1 MRRLVSRFSV
11 SLLLTLLVSSSS
23 AFAEPVSIDWS
34 KISKAHQKPIKDI
47 QKAHEQKAA
56 PDSIACDLARAG
68 FQLILDIFT
77 PPKSTVNP
85 PYVVSIALTYFL
97 KSECYHTWAHDNDP
111 RYADNIRMTG
121 PLINGVGYMT
131 HARVRIYYSKEA
143 VDWLEGGR
151 KGKIEDKAVIIKE
164 MFFTNPHPGKDGPD
178 PQEINGWAVMVRSNE
193 STKDGWLWFLHYPN
207 GSPTTGGKPYTGSQY
222 GLSFCLSCHA
232 SADTDQVTFI
242 SLDNILGKNVVSYA
256 YVKQPPDSVPNNLL
270 NANPP
275 VVKSSA
281 GPHGNFANST
291 NLAVEAKLRS
301 PSKFVNQPVVDLFQ
315 KLFKKNPPSFIKKMP
330 TKAEIKKLAFPN
342 SLTMDHA
349 VPQAGHLDQFVSSDS
364 CQGCHDATYL
374 LNGLWPNMLVTD
386 NKTKQY
392 FISPF
397 SEWATSMMG
406 LSGRDPVFHAQL
418 ESEKALRPNYG
429 GDIANFCLS
438 CHAVMGKR
446 QFDLDRKA
454 KGEPFKNF
462 SEDIL
467 YATPLGPNPELA
479 KEGKYG
485 ALARDGVSCTVCHHV
500 IPEGLGTKKT
510 FSGKFKVGPPDEVYG
525 PFASDQ
531 VLTYPMKQALGITP
545 KYGKQIK
552 DSDLCGSCHTVEPPK
567 IPLKG
572 GKKGPLKP
580 FNSFSHS
587 NEQTTWMEWENSDFK
602 NKNETCANCHLPNH
616 FPPAMIKEG
625 KTSPLPPFRIANIET
640 PDFPQVPNMTA
651 PENIDLKP
659 KAGYRRHT
667 LVGMNLFTI
676 KIFNQFQGL
685 NGFSQFFPGTP
696 APPLPPD
703 ANPVQ
708 PLDLAEQEIIWQA
721 KNKTVELSI
730 DSLKETKGNLEAK
743 VSVINLG
750 GHKFPTGVGFRR
762 AFLQFSVLGGSDGN
776 QILWSSGRTSPAGVL
791 IDQNGDWL
799 PSEFTDNPKK
809 LQNNYSLISKQDQVQ
824 IYENRETNNLG
835 KLTTSFLGL
844 FNEYKDNRILPKGW
858 SSTGLYNKKTAPY
871 EKGKR
876 VYPKPD
882 EIGQDHVTYQIPLF
896 KIQEAKSVQVG
907 LYYQSIP
914 PYFLR
919 DRFATGGKA
928 AERLYYFVTH
938 LDVGKDIENWRMQL
952 ATLIKK
958 DLP

>member
-1 MRRLVSRFSV
+1 MRRIVFQFSI
-11 SLLLTLLVSSSS
+11 SILLILLVSSSS
-23 AFAEPVSIDWS
+23 VFAESDSIDWS
-34 KISKAHQKPIKDI
+34 KVPEVHHQKLRDI
-47 QKAHEQKAA
+47 QAAQEQNAA
-56 PDSIACDLARAG
+56 PDSILCAAARDA
-68 FQLILDIFT
+68 FSLILDAFT

-85 PYVVSIALTYFL
+85 PIAIGIALTLFL
-97 KSECYHTWAHDNDP
+97 PTECYHTWAHDKDP
-111 RYADNIRMTG
+111 RYSDNIRMTG
-121 PLINGVGYMT
+121 PFINGTPYMT

-143 VDWLEGGR
+143 VEWLEGGR
-151 KGKIEDKAVIIKE
+151 KGKIKDKAVLIKE
-164 MFFTNPHPGKDGPD
+164 MFFSNPHPGKDGPD
-178 PQEINGWAVMVRSNE
+178 PQQINGWAVMIRSNE
-193 STKDGWLWFLHYPN
+193 STKDGWLWYLPYPK
-207 GSPTTGGKPYTGSQY
+207 GSPTTLKQAYTGVQY

-242 SLDNILGKNVVSYA
+242 SLDNILGKNVISYS
-256 YVKQPPDSVPNNLL
+256 YVKQPPNSVPKHLL
-270 NANPP
+270 GSRPKI
-275 VVKSSA
+275 VKSSA
-281 GPHGNFANST
+281 GSHGNFANSSNIGE
-291 NLAVEAKLRS
+291 NLLLGAKPS
-301 PSKFVNQPVVDLFQ
+301 PVNQPVVDLFK
-315 KLFKKNPPSFIKKMP
+315 KLFEIDPPSFIRDMP
-330 TKAEIKKLAFPN
+330 TEKEIKALAFPN
-342 SLTMDHA
+342 SLSMDHA

-386 NKTKQY
+386 EKTKQY
-392 FISPF
+392 YISPF

-418 ESEKALRPNYG
+418 ESEKVLRPNYG

-454 KGEPFKNF
+454 KHKPFKNF

-467 YATPLGPNPELA
+467 YATPLSLNPELA

-485 ALARDGVSCTVCHHV
+485 ALARDGVSCSVCHHV
-500 IPEGLGTKKT
+500 TPEGLGTKKT
-510 FSGKFKVGPPDEVYG
+510 FSGKFKVGPPNEVYG
-525 PFASDQ
+525 PFPSDQ

-572 GKKGPLKP
+572 PVQP
-580 FNSFSHS
+580 FDSFQHS
-587 NEQTTWMEWENSDFK
+587 NEQTTWMEWENSNFNNEK
-602 NKNETCANCHLPNH
+602 ETCAYCHLPNH

-640 PDFPQVPNMTA
+640 PDFPQVPNMTD
-651 PENIDLKP
+651 PKNIDLQP

-667 LVGMNLFTI
+667 LAGMN
-676 KIFNQFQGL
+676 IFAIRMFKQFQTL

-708 PLDLAEQEIIWQA
+708 PLELTEQEMLWQA
-721 KNKTVELSI
+721 KHKTAV
-730 DSLKETKGNLEAK
+730 LKLGNPKKINGNLETS
-743 VSVINLG
+743 VSIKNLT

-762 AFLQFSVLGGSDGN
+762 AFLQFSVLGGSDGK
-776 QILWSSGRTSPAGVL
+776 QVLWSSGRTSAAGVL
-791 IDQNGDWL
+791 TDQNGAWL
-799 PSEFTDNPKK
+799 PSEFTKNPDE
-809 LQNNYSLISKQDQVQ
+809 LQDNYSVITNQNQVQ
-824 IYENRETNNLG
+824 IYETRETNNEG

-858 SSTGLYNKKTAPY
+858 SATGPFNKETAPY

-876 VYPKPD
+876 VNPTPN
-882 EIGQDHVTYQIPLF
+882 EIGEDHLTYKIPLSE
-896 KIQEAKSVQVG
+896 IPGAKSVQVG

-938 LDVGKDIENWRMQL
+938 LNVKGFENWRLQL
-952 ATLIKK
+952 ATLEKK
-958 DLP
+958 NLP